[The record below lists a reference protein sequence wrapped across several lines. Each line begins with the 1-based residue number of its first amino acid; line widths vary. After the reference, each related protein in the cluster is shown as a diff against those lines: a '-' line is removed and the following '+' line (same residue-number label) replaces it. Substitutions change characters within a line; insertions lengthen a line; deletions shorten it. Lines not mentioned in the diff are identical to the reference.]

1 MEGRRGD
8 GAEGWRADGKT
19 DAATGGE
26 RGPRRAAK
34 LDDGWLGRAATGGR
48 EGVPRRAAAG
58 SRDGRTAA
66 TTGCAD
72 RKNEGRQRRTNG
84 VGGWSHHR
92 DGRTAASG
100 RTAAEKVDL
109 GCDTM
114 LPEMERETVESKSQE

>member
-1 MEGRRGD
+1 M
-8 GAEGWRADGKT
+8 

-26 RGPRRAAK
+26 QGV
-34 LDDGWLGRAATGGR
+34 ATGGR
-48 EGVPRRAAAG
+48 EVVPRRAADG

-84 VGGWSHHR
+84 AGGWSHHR
-92 DGRTAASG
+92 DG

-114 LPEMERETVESKSQE
+114 LPEMERETKE